1 MSTTNAFEEFAMT
14 TATYHS
20 TATLRSYLHDAAK
33 AARVFAKA
41 LFAAQERQFVAQEI
55 MDKPAA
61 SERSRVRNHMK
72 LIAMANQYQDM
83 QPSLAAELRQLASR
97 G

>member
-1 MSTTNAFEEFAMT
+1 MT
-14 TATYHS
+14 TATFHS
-20 TATLRSYLHDAAK
+20 TATLRSHLRDAVN
-33 AARVFAKA
+33 AARAFAKA

-55 MDKPAA
+55 MAKPPGVSGRA
-61 SERSRVRNHMK
+61 RVRNHMK
-72 LIAMANQYQDM
+72 LISMANEYQDM

>member
-1 MSTTNAFEEFAMT
+1 MS

-20 TATLRSYLHDAAK
+20 TATVRSYLHDAAK
-33 AARVFAKA
+33 AVRTFAKA
-41 LFAAQERQFVAQEI
+41 LFAAQERQFVKQEI
-55 MDKPAA
+55 MDQPAVT
-61 SERSRVRNHMK
+61 ERSRARNHMK
-72 LIAMANQYQDM
+72 LISLANQYQDM

>member
-1 MSTTNAFEEFAMT
+1 MT
-14 TATYHS
+14 TATFYS
-20 TATLRSYLHDAAK
+20 TATLRSHLHDAVN
-33 AARVFAKA
+33 AARTFAKA

-55 MDKPAA
+55 MAKPPRV
-61 SERSRVRNHMK
+61 SGRSRVRTHMK
-72 LIAMANQYQDM
+72 LISMANEYQDM

>member
-1 MSTTNAFEEFAMT
+1 MT
-14 TATYHS
+14 TATLHS
-20 TATLRSYLHDAAK
+20 TATLRSYLNDAAN
-33 AARVFAKA
+33 AARTFAKS

-55 MDKPAA
+55 MAQPPGMSGRA
-61 SERSRVRNHMK
+61 RVRNHML
-72 LIAMANQYQDM
+72 LISMANEYQDM

>member
-1 MSTTNAFEEFAMT
+1 MST
-14 TATYHS
+14 ATFHS
-20 TATLRSYLHDAAK
+20 TATLRSHLRDAVK
-33 AARVFAKA
+33 AARTFAKA

-55 MDKPAA
+55 KAGTPGVSGRQRAK
-61 SERSRVRNHMK
+61 NHMK
-72 LIAMANQYQDM
+72 LISMANEYQDM

>member
-1 MSTTNAFEEFAMT
+1 MT
-14 TATYHS
+14 TATFHS
-20 TATLRSYLHDAAK
+20 TATLRSYLQDAIAS
-33 AARVFAKA
+33 ARTIANA

-55 MDKPAA
+55 MAKPPRISARA
-61 SERSRVRNHMK
+61 RIRNHMK
-72 LIAMANQYQDM
+72 LISMANEYQDM

>member
-1 MSTTNAFEEFAMT
+1 MT
-14 TATYHS
+14 TATFHS
-20 TATLRSYLHDAAK
+20 TATLRSYLRDATE
-33 AARVFAKA
+33 AARTFAKA
-41 LFAAQERQFVAQEI
+41 LFAAQERQFVAQETQ
-55 MDKPAA
+55 DQSSVSA
-61 SERSRVRNHMK
+61 RSRVRTHMK